1 MTAKNYEGNEVW
13 AMQVYDQRGTGV
25 GLGSDLSDE
34 QMKLLQTS
42 LKRDYVEDS
51 ATKFRQLAN
60 KYKAQKDYHSFCVF
74 VVIAFEHWV
83 FREIRTALLL
93 KGKNNEE
100 IDNCFYQVDK
110 KGKIRNISRED
121 ALALV
126 IGSKNFKN
134 HPSYIQF
141 VEKVVA
147 RRDSIVHGRKEN
159 LTEDCTEEMVHIVK
173 SLMTLLSSKMLPK

>member
-1 MTAKNYEGNEVW
+1 MCFCGYSFRALGI
-13 AMQVYDQRGTGV
+13 QRN
-25 GLGSDLSDE
+25 
-34 QMKLLQTS
+34 QNS
-42 LKRDYVEDS
+42 L
-51 ATKFRQLAN
+51 TF
-60 KYKAQKDYHSFCVF
+60 
-74 VVIAFEHWV
+74 
-83 FREIRTALLL
+83 

-173 SLMTLLSSKMLPK
+173 SLMTFLSSKMLPK